1 MPRLNLKGKK
11 EVTQTKDKGRGK
23 PGRESRMCK
32 SLAVGA
38 WHLLEMGSRWQW
50 GTAEDLGQV
59 SNMMRFSRET
69 TLVAVRRVDL
79 NSKSET
85 RRTVQKVN
93 NNEEGDHME
102 EEK

>member
-1 MPRLNLKGKK
+1 
-11 EVTQTKDKGRGK
+11 
-23 PGRESRMCK
+23 MCK
-32 SLAVGA
+32 SLDAVGA

-85 RRTVQKVN
+85 GRTVQRLIIMKKGTIWRRRRRSEALWN
-93 NNEEGDHME
+93 QPGE

>member
-1 MPRLNLKGKK
+1 
-11 EVTQTKDKGRGK
+11 
-23 PGRESRMCK
+23 MCK
-32 SLAVGA
+32 SMDAVGA
-38 WHLLEMGSRWQW
+38 WYLLEMGSRWQW
-50 GTAEDLGQV
+50 GTTEDLGQV

-69 TLVAVRRVDL
+69 TLVAMWRMDL

-93 NNEEGDHME
+93 NDEEGYHIEE